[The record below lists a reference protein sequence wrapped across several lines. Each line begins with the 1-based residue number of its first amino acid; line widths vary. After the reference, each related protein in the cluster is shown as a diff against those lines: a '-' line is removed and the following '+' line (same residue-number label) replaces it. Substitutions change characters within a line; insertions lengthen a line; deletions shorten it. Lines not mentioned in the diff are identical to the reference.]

1 MPLAIRTS
9 RITLAS
15 LTTLCGLAAGLG
27 LGLTHSSAADST
39 MAAAPVSAKVAVS
52 GRTIIDVTGNAANG
66 FALRRLNG
74 RVDHPPTRSE
84 ARAECKEYRSKVK
97 RVRCRVGVNRW
108 YADLAVL
115 RDSID
120 FYQRLLD

>member
-1 MPLAIRTS
+1 MPLIVRTH
-9 RITLAS
+9 RILLAS
-15 LTTLCGLAAGLG
+15 VATLCGLVAGLS
-27 LGLTHSSAADST
+27 LGLTHSSAADPPT
-39 MAAAPVSAKVAVS
+39 TVAPAAAKVAVS
-52 GRTIIDVTGNAANG
+52 GRTIIDVTGDAAHG

-84 ARAECKEYRSKVK
+84 ARAECREYRAKVK

-108 YADLAVL
+108 YADLGVL